1 MSADLQKQ
9 YEAYPYPYRDPKS
22 DAPIIT
28 FMNDLVLIGHYGF
41 SGQAWCR
48 QKDCRVLVA
57 GGGTGDATL
66 HLAMQLSSVNPDAQI
81 IHLDL
86 SEVSNN
92 ITQQRLDHQGYKN
105 VKVVQ
110 GSLLD
115 LPKGEHG
122 TFDYINCS
130 GVLHHLK
137 EPNEGAKAL
146 CSVLKDHGVMS
157 IMLYGEL
164 GRRIV
169 YDIQNLAGMVTE
181 ETEALDKRIPIVNEI
196 LSAVPEQNP
205 LRNVFPL
212 NIPDAELVDR
222 YLHPQD
228 RAYTVPQIFEM
239 LAASSLRLLSFL
251 PKAHY
256 DPLLMISEGPLRDRV
271 RDLPEEQRMAF
282 AEILSG
288 TMARHMFFATK
299 KENNKPQMPDPSD
312 LSLIPVLIGP
322 GRRLRQQEFSGGVA
336 FAQPVM
342 ERLELEHLK
351 IASQMDG
358 ETSLNDIYQI
368 CSDQHNMSA
377 EDFNKIWLEIYR
389 VLGSRGNVVLKE
401 G

>member
-22 DAPIIT
+22 APIIT
-28 FMNDLVLIGHYGF
+28 FMNDLALIGHYGF
-41 SGQAWCR
+41 SGQAWWR
-48 QKDCRVLVA
+48 EKDCRVLVA

-66 HLAMQLSSVNPDAQI
+66 HLAMQLSTANPDAQI

-115 LPKGEHG
+115 LPKGGHG

-137 EPNEGAKAL
+137 DPNDGAKAL
-146 CSVLKDHGVMS
+146 RSVLKDHGVMS
-157 IMLYGEL
+157 VMLYGEL

-169 YDIQNLAGMVTE
+169 YDIQNLASMVTE
-181 ETEALDKRIPIVNEI
+181 ETEALDRRIPIVNEI
-196 LSAVPEQNP
+196 LAAVPEQNP

-212 NIPDAELVDR
+212 NMPDAELVDR

-239 LAASSLRLLSFL
+239 LEASSLRLLSFL
-251 PKAHY
+251 PMAHY
-256 DPLLMISEGPLRDRV
+256 DPLLLIPEGPLQDRV
-271 RDLPEEQRMAF
+271 RNLPEEQRLAF

-288 TMARHMFFATK
+288 TMVRHMFFATK
-299 KENNKPQMPDPSD
+299 KENQNPQMPDPAD

-322 GRRLRQQEFSGGVA
+322 GRRLRQQEFPGGVA
-336 FAQPVM
+336 FAQPIM
-342 ERLELEHLK
+342 ERLEVEHLK
-351 IASQMDG
+351 IASLIDDQ
-358 ETSLNDIYQI
+358 TSLEDIFKA
-368 CSDQHNMSA
+368 CSERHNMSA
-377 EDFNKIWLEIYR
+377 EDFNELWLEIYR

>member
-9 YEAYPYPYRDPKS
+9 YEAYPYPYRDPRS
-22 DAPIIT
+22 APIIT
-28 FMNDLVLIGHYGF
+28 FMNDLALIGHYGF
-41 SGQAWCR
+41 SAQTWYR

-66 HLAMQLSSVNPDAQI
+66 HLAMQLSSANPEAQI

-92 ITQQRLDHQGYKN
+92 ITQQRLEYQGYKN

-110 GSLLD
+110 DSLLD

-146 CSVLKDHGVMS
+146 CSVLKDNGVMS
-157 IMLYGEL
+157 VMLYGEL

-169 YDIQNLAGMVTE
+169 YDIQNLASMVTE
-181 ETEALDKRIPIVNEI
+181 ETEALDQCIPIVNEI
-196 LSAVPEQNP
+196 LAAVPEQNP

-212 NIPDAELVDR
+212 NMPDAELVDR

-228 RAYTVPQIFEM
+228 RAYTVSQIFEM
-239 LAASSLRLLSFL
+239 LEASSLKLLSFL
-251 PKAHY
+251 PKAQY
-256 DPLLMISEGPLRDRV
+256 DPLLMIPEGPLQDRV

-299 KENNKPQMPDPSD
+299 KENKKPQMPDPKN

-322 GRRLRQQEFSGGVA
+322 GRRLRQQEFPGGVA
-336 FAQPVM
+336 FAQPIM
-342 ERLELEHLK
+342 ERLEPEHLK
-351 IASQMDG
+351 IASLIDDQ
-358 ETSLNDIYQI
+358 TSLEDIYKA
-368 CSDQHNMSA
+368 CSNRHNMSA
-377 EDFNKIWLEIYR
+377 EDFNELWLEIYR